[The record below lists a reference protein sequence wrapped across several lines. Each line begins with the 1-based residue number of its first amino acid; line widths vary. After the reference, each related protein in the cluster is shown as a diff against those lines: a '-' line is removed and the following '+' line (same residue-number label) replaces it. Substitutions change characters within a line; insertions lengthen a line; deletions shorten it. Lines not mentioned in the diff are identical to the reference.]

1 MFLKKL
7 KKKLIHHKKNCEY
20 YKNFIVNSNIDLK
33 NINKE
38 SDVPFLH
45 INLFKNY
52 NLLSCKLKSVV
63 TCLYSSVTSG
73 NRSKIFLDALK
84 AH

>member
-7 KKKLIHHKKNCEY
+7 KKKLIHHKNCEY

-45 INLFKNY
+45 INL
-52 NLLSCKLKSVV
+52 LKII
-63 TCLYSSVTSG
+63 
-73 NRSKIFLDALK
+73 IFF
-84 AH
+84 

>member
-7 KKKLIHHKKNCEY
+7 KKKLIHHKKHCEY

-52 NLLSCKLKSVV
+52 NL
-63 TCLYSSVTSG
+63 
-73 NRSKIFLDALK
+73 
-84 AH
+84 